1 MHSTGKN
8 ILWHN
13 ALICIQFWGIYS
25 CVHLKFFFLFL
36 SFLTYLF
43 SWNNLNNVHISL
55 HDTFNSWRLSGQQI
69 NYKSGLIILLW
80 YFYYTQLLS
89 KDNIKSFWL
98 QFWTFSYI
106 FIKSYSAVDGKF
118 SLRYPQPFRSLNIG
132 QENILVYQQKKQF
145 RDTEVFV

>member
-1 MHSTGKN
+1 M
-8 ILWHN
+8 
-13 ALICIQFWGIYS
+13 
-25 CVHLKFFFLFL
+25 HLKFFCFFCFLFL

-69 NYKSGLIILLW
+69 NYNSGLIILLW

-106 FIKSYSAVDGKF
+106 FIKSYPAVDGKF

-132 QENILVYQQKKQF
+132 QGNILVYQQKKTISWHWSF
-145 RDTEVFV
+145 CL